1 MRHGNG
7 KGEIVILVILVV
19 LSCAELDLYFL
30 RCRFSC
36 LLVVWWGRSLEYLT
50 LVPSLQVPIFTISR
64 ASMPVCS
71 IVVFIMMVTLSV
83 SYGTTVVFGST
94 VESFTSLSST
104 IVTLIQAALGEIVLD
119 GFSDE
124 LRFCTTGPLFVAIW
138 AFVMM

>member
-1 MRHGNG
+1 M
-7 KGEIVILVILVV
+7 
-19 LSCAELDLYFL
+19 
-30 RCRFSC
+30 
-36 LLVVWWGRSLEYLT
+36 EYLT

-119 GFSDE
+119 
-124 LRFCTTGPLFVAIW
+124 VAGSGGGGGIKLSTRV
-138 AFVMM
+138 A